1 VKKLLLLLW
10 ILILIFIL
18 AAQESGISVTNSFT
32 SQSQVFFAPELPDAE
47 AALSWKPELFAEYF
61 PLPRLRLSAELS
73 MDNSLRMVFD
83 GEGSSQELDFEPY
96 RAWGGISYRSTEL
109 KAGLQHIRMGVA
121 QIHRPLQWFDTLVPG
136 SMLRESEGVKAIT
149 LTHFFPNPDLRLW
162 AMPAKDEAKGAELL
176 ASRDGTWEFGG
187 RMGWINPLGETG
199 LSYHHREVEDFYSGE
214 GVAEHR
220 LGLDQRVDGFMG
232 GWLEVAYTAQDEAIL
247 ALTPMGYQ
255 ELPKNRMS
263 LTLGGDYTFD
273 IGNGLYVL
281 MEQNVQL
288 QGPNAVQYDETRFYG
303 AFLMNYPLGVLDGL
317 HFLASY
323 EYKEQRGIASV
334 SWRRAYDY
342 LSWDLSLILDAGYP
356 AILSRAPALSLT
368 INYEI

>member
-1 VKKLLLLLW
+1 MKKLLFLLW
-10 ILILIFIL
+10 ILISASWL

-32 SQSQVFFAPELPDAE
+32 SQNQAFFARELPDSE

-61 PLPRLRLSAELS
+61 PLPRLRLSAEMS

-83 GEGSSQELDFEPY
+83 GEDSSQDLDFEPY

-121 QIHRPLQWFDTLVPG
+121 QILRPLQWFDTLVPG
-136 SMLRESEGVKAIT
+136 SMLGETEGVEALT

-162 AMPAKDEAKGAELL
+162 AMPAAEDAKGAEIL

-199 LSYHHREVEDFYSGE
+199 LSYHHREVEDHYSGE

-220 LGLDQRVDGFMG
+220 VGLDQRVDGFMG
-232 GWLEVAYTAQDEAIL
+232 GWLEAAYTAQDEAIQ
-247 ALTPMGYQ
+247 APTPMGYQ
-255 ELPKNRMS
+255 VMPKNRIS

-273 IGNGLYVL
+273 IGNGLYLL

-288 QGPNAVQYDETRFYG
+288 QGAEPVEYDEARFFG
-303 AFLMNYPLGVLDGL
+303 ALLMNYPLGVLDGL

-323 EYKEQRGIASV
+323 EYEEQRGIASI

-368 INYEI
+368 INYDI